1 MRRWMANEARS
12 AELATISNER
22 QLETPQNMDQ
32 SSQLYFL
39 RTNVILQCTKNT
51 SFLTRLN
58 ACACYNGSY
67 PMIPK
72 PTKSWVKLSNYPFLL
87 NNVEYHASYRKCYF
101 QRKGQAWLYHSF
113 LGGVQPFSIRT
124 VKKNVALLC
133 ILMSQSL
140 FLSIYAFREFK
151 RLALGLLDKCFQE
164 NEELTQM
171 LLTYHLENWGGQ
183 TCLSLAVAIEH
194 EEFLAHS
201 SCQALLT
208 DIWTGAMKNTH
219 RSSIKVGNFGYA
231 RESYL

>member
-1 MRRWMANEARS
+1 
-12 AELATISNER
+12 
-22 QLETPQNMDQ
+22 
-32 SSQLYFL
+32 
-39 RTNVILQCTKNT
+39 
-51 SFLTRLN
+51 
-58 ACACYNGSY
+58 
-67 PMIPK
+67 
-72 PTKSWVKLSNYPFLL
+72 
-87 NNVEYHASYRKCYF
+87 
-101 QRKGQAWLYHSF
+101 
-113 LGGVQPFSIRT
+113 
-124 VKKNVALLC
+124 
-133 ILMSQSL
+133 MSQSL

-164 NEELTQM
+164 NEELTQQ

-219 RSSIKVGNFGYA
+219 RSSIKVRNFGYA

>member
-12 AELATISNER
+12 AELAIISNER

-72 PTKSWVKLSNYPFLL
+72 STKSWVKLSNYPFLL
-87 NNVEYHASYRKCYF
+87 NNVEYHASHRKCYF

-124 VKKNVALLC
+124 VKEKCCPPMYINVE
-133 ILMSQSL
+133 
-140 FLSIYAFREFK
+140 EFIPIN
-151 RLALGLLDKCFQE
+151 LCFQRI
-164 NEELTQM
+164 
-171 LLTYHLENWGGQ
+171 Q
-183 TCLSLAVAIEH
+183 T
-194 EEFLAHS
+194 
-201 SCQALLT
+201 
-208 DIWTGAMKNTH
+208 TGT
-219 RSSIKVGNFGYA
+219 GFA
-231 RESYL
+231 R